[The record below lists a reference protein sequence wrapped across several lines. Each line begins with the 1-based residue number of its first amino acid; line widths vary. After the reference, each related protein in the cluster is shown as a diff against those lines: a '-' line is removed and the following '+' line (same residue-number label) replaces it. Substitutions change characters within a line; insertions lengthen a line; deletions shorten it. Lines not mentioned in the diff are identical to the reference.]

1 MIKVRG
7 IYMAKR
13 KKPNWDEIKTEYAT
27 TDISYRE
34 IANKHGI
41 PYRTVVDAGRS
52 QEWVKARETYRNKF
66 IAKSIELAA
75 NERAKHLQSIASSAD
90 KMANVIHSVMD
101 DTEQFFRR
109 IDMTTGEEK
118 ISKKVDSKAV
128 RELTAA
134 MKDLTAV
141 LRNVY
146 DIPTQAEQVSMELA
160 RERLEIER
168 KKAQQEEEF
177 ISNGGGIVLLPPLN
191 EEEEDGE

>member
-1 MIKVRG
+1 
-7 IYMAKR
+7 MAKR
-13 KKPNWDEIKTEYAT
+13 KKPNWDELKTEYAT

-34 IANKHGI
+34 LSEKYGI
-41 PYRTVVDAGRS
+41 PLKTLADSGRKND
-52 QEWVKARETYRNKF
+52 WVNARRQVRNKV
-66 IAKSIELAA
+66 ALKTTQLAID
-75 NERAKHLQSIASSAD
+75 ERAKHLANIASSAD

-191 EEEEDGE
+191 EEDEEE

>member
-13 KKPNWDEIKTEYAT
+13 NKPNWDEIKTEYAT

-101 DTEQFFRR
+101 DTKQFFRR
-109 IDMTTGEEK
+109 IDITTGEEK

-191 EEEEDGE
+191 EEDEEE

>member
-13 KKPNWDEIKTEYAT
+13 KKTNWDEIKTEYAT

-52 QEWVKARETYRNKF
+52 QEWVKARETYRNKTV
-66 IAKSIELAA
+66 AKSIDLAA

-191 EEEEDGE
+191 EEDTEE

>member
-1 MIKVRG
+1 
-7 IYMAKR
+7 MAKR
-13 KKPNWDEIKTEYAT
+13 KKPNWDELKTEYT
-27 TDISYRE
+27 TTNASYRD
-34 IANKHGI
+34 IAKKYGLAPSHVCKMGKEGN
-41 PYRTVVDAGRS
+41 
-52 QEWVKARETYRNKF
+52 WVEAREQFR
-66 IAKSIELAA
+66 AKISAKTIDLAV
-75 NERAKHLQSIASSAD
+75 NERAKHLTSIASSAD

-109 IDMTTGEEK
+109 IDINTGEEK

-177 ISNGGGIVLLPPLN
+177 INNGGGIVLLPPLN
-191 EEEEDGE
+191 EEDTEE

>member
-13 KKPNWDEIKTEYAT
+13 KKPNWDEINTEYAT

-52 QEWVKARETYRNKF
+52 QEWVKARETYRSKF
-66 IAKSIELAA
+66 IAKSIDLAA

-191 EEEEDGE
+191 EEDTEE

>member
-13 KKPNWDEIKTEYAT
+13 KKTNWDEIKTEYAT

-52 QEWVKARETYRNKF
+52 QEWVKARETYRNKTV
-66 IAKSIELAA
+66 AKSIDLAA

-191 EEEEDGE
+191 EDDEEE